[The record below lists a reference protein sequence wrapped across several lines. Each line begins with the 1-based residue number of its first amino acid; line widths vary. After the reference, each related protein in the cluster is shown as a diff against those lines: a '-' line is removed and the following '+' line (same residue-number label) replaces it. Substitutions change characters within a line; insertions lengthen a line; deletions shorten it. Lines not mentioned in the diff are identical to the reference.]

1 MLAKLAL
8 RNASFTAAAL
18 AVGDFTLRTI
28 VPTLAFYDF
37 ETFFSCNHKPVNW
50 TDTINGMKAINTLS
64 VGWTADQLLSLYTL
78 TKNETWL
85 QQGELVLGVFNLFQ
99 QVGLDPTACRRRL
112 SLGCVAHTDGAC
124 AGLVAAAVRP
134 SHHFSVCCFASFCLV
149 AWLAR

>member
-8 RNASFTAAAL
+8 RNASFAAAAL
-18 AVGDFTLRTI
+18 AVGDFTLHTI

-99 QVGLDPTACRRRL
+99 QVGTAVRLQNDGSRCAARSHRRRVCRSGRRHGTAIA
-112 SLGCVAHTDGAC
+112 SL
-124 AGLVAAAVRP
+124 
-134 SHHFSVCCFASFCLV
+134 
-149 AWLAR
+149 

>member
-99 QVGLDPTACRRRL
+99 QVGTAVRLQNDGSRCAASLTPTARVQVWSPPRYGHRI
-112 SLGCVAHTDGAC
+112 T
-124 AGLVAAAVRP
+124 
-134 SHHFSVCCFASFCLV
+134 
-149 AWLAR
+149 